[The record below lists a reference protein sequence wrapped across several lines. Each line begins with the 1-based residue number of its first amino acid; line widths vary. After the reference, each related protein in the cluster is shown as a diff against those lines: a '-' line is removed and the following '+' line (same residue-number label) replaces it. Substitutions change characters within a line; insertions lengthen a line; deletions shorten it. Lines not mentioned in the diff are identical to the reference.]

1 MSAIEMTDA
10 SVRPTPGTPRAYN
23 FPAFTTQV
31 LPNGLRVVIA
41 PVRKLPLVTVLA
53 LVDAGSAADPTGQDG
68 VAQLT
73 ASLLTEGTGT
83 LTGAAL
89 TDLVE
94 SMGSTLDAG
103 ADWDS
108 SVVKLTTLSSRL
120 PDALTLLARVLTE
133 PSLPEDEFERLR
145 TERLADLLQQRSE
158 PRALADE
165 ALSQAL
171 YAPDARYAR
180 PDGGTERSVKSLGI
194 ESVRAFYS
202 ARYSP
207 NATTVVLV
215 GDLSQDDGVSLVRRA
230 LGDWSGGPS
239 APFAA
244 PDTALVTPR
253 GVHIVRKGDAPQ
265 SELRVGLVGP
275 QRLTPDYFPLVL
287 CNAILG
293 GLFSSRL
300 NLNLREAHAY
310 TYGAHSGVDWR
321 RGAGPFSME
330 TAVQSDVTAAAV
342 KEILSELDRMRGEP
356 VSPSELSLAHSYL
369 DGVFPIRFE
378 TTGAIASALASQA
391 IFGLPADYYDTYRS
405 NIRSVTAADILRVA
419 QTHLDPQRL
428 QVVAVGDPDVI
439 SAPLAALDIGE
450 ISISEPVDTLG
461 N

>member
-1 MSAIEMTDA
+1 MSAPETLDVSM
-10 SVRPTPGTPRAYN
+10 RPVPGAPRAYA
-23 FPAFTTQV
+23 FPAFTSQM
-31 LPNGLRVVIA
+31 LPSGLRVVIA
-41 PVRKLPLVTVLA
+41 PVRTLPLVTVLA
-53 LVDAGSAADPTGQDG
+53 LVDAGSATDPVGEDG

-73 ASLLTEGTGT
+73 ARLLTEGTGT

-120 PDALTLLARVLTE
+120 SDAIALLARVLTE
-133 PSLPEDEFERLR
+133 PALPEGEFERLR

-158 PRALADE
+158 PRSLADE
-165 ALSQAL
+165 ALSQVL
-171 YAPDARYAR
+171 YAPEARYSR
-180 PDGGTERSVKSLGI
+180 PDGGTERSVKSLTI
-194 ESVRAFYS
+194 ESVRAFYA

-207 NATTVVLV
+207 HATTVVLV
-215 GDLSQDDGVSLVRRA
+215 GDLSQDEGLTMVRRVLGGWNGAVPAAYPPADLA
-230 LGDWSGGPS
+230 LTG
-239 APFAA
+239 A
-244 PDTALVTPR
+244 R
-253 GVHIVRKGDAPQ
+253 GIRIVRKADAPQ

-275 QRLTPDYFPLVL
+275 RRLTPDYFPLVL

-300 NLNLREAHAY
+300 NLNLREQHAY

-321 RGAGPFSME
+321 RGNGPFSMD

-342 KEILSELDRMRGEP
+342 QEILMEFERIRREP
-356 VSPSELSLAHSYL
+356 VSDGELSLAHSYL

-391 IFGLPADYYDTYRS
+391 IYGLPADYYDTYRA
-405 NIRSVTAADILRVA
+405 NIRNVTSADIQRVA
-419 QTHLDPQRL
+419 QAHFDPDRL
-428 QVVAVGDPDVI
+428 QVVAVGDPELI
-439 SAPLAALDIGE
+439 SAPLAALGVGE
-450 ISISEPVDTLG
+450 ITISDPVDTLG
-461 N
+461 Y